1 MDLPDLC
8 SLSPLDSRYAGIL
21 SDFGQAVGEYALF
34 QRRTEIEIRWL
45 LWLDQRLPNRLFPAL
60 STKERATLE
69 ARISGFDS
77 TAALRI
83 KSIESSVRHDVK
95 AVELFLRES
104 TAGETFGATLA
115 PFWHFAA
122 TSEDINNLAYGLIWK
137 DAQQNFLVPALNGI
151 LDWLVKESRRHARAP
166 MLSRTHGQPASPT
179 TLGKELANFAWRLA
193 DSRDALSAFR
203 FCGKFNGAV
212 GNYNAHQAA
221 LPDVDWVSLTAA
233 FVRSFGLDFQPMTT
247 QIEPHDRLSAWLDL
261 LARTNRILVGLCRDF
276 WGYISWGYFV
286 QRVIPGEVG
295 SSTMPHKVNP
305 IAFENAEGNLGVANA
320 LLRHLSDKL
329 PVSRFQR
336 DLSDSTAQRSLTPAL
351 GHTLLAWRTL
361 REGLSRLDADA
372 ERIRQDLVA
381 HPEVIAEG
389 LQTLLRLRGDPD
401 AYERLK
407 SLTRGQS
414 LDANSLKTWIQGL
427 DLDARTRQSLEH
439 LTPVTYLGLAAELAE
454 RFDEL
459 RNQASGH
466 V

>member
-1 MDLPDLC
+1 MDPPDLC
-8 SLSPLDSRYAGIL
+8 SLSPLDSRYAEIL
-21 SDFGQAVGEYALF
+21 SDFRQAMGEYALF

-60 STKERATLE
+60 SAEDRATLE
-69 ARISGFDS
+69 AKIQGFNPA
-77 TAALRI
+77 AALRI
-83 KSIESSVRHDVK
+83 KALESSVRHDVK

-104 TAGETFGATLA
+104 TAGETFGAALA

-122 TSEDINNLAYGLIWK
+122 TSEDINNLAYSLIWK
-137 DAQQNFLVPALNGI
+137 DAQQNFLLPALDQV
-151 LDWLVKESRRHARAP
+151 LDRLLKESRRHSHAP

-193 DSRDALSAFR
+193 DCRDAFSVFR
-203 FCGKFNGAV
+203 FSGKFNGAV
-212 GNYNAHQAA
+212 GNYNAHQLA
-221 LPDVDWVSLTAA
+221 LPDVDWVSLTDG
-233 FVRSFGLDFQPMTT
+233 FVRSFGLDFQPLTT

-261 LARTNRILVGLCRDF
+261 LARTNRILIGLCRDF

-361 REGLSRLDADA
+361 HEGLLRLEADTG
-372 ERIRQDLVA
+372 RIRDDLLA

-389 LQTLLRLRGDPD
+389 LQTLLRLEGDPD

-407 SLTRGQS
+407 SLTRGRS
-414 LDANSLKTWIQGL
+414 LDAASLKTWIHGL
-427 DLDARTRQSLEH
+427 ELDAETRQSLER
-439 LTPVTYLGLAAELAE
+439 LGPLTYLGLAAELAE

-459 RNQASGH
+459 RKQASRTA
-466 V
+466 

>member
-1 MDLPDLC
+1 MDPPDLC
-8 SLSPLDSRYAGIL
+8 SLSPLDSRYAEIL
-21 SDFGQAVGEYALF
+21 SDFGQAMGEYALF
-34 QRRTEIEIRWL
+34 RRRTEIEIRWL
-45 LWLDQRLPNRLFPAL
+45 LWLDQKLANRLFPAL
-60 STKERATLE
+60 SAEDRATLE
-69 ARISGFDS
+69 ARIQDFNP

-83 KSIESSVRHDVK
+83 KAIESSVRHDVK
-95 AVELFLRES
+95 AVELFLREAM
-104 TAGETFGATLA
+104 AGETFGATLA

-122 TSEDINNLAYGLIWK
+122 TSEDINNLAYSLIWK
-137 DAQQNFLVPALNGI
+137 DAQQNFLVPALSQV
-151 LDWLVKESRRHARAP
+151 LDWLLKESRRHSRVP

-193 DSRDALSAFR
+193 DCRDALSVFR
-203 FCGKFNGAV
+203 FSGKFNGAV
-212 GNYNAHQAA
+212 GNYNAHQLA
-221 LPDVDWVSLTAA
+221 LPDVDWVSLTAE
-233 FVRSFGLDFQPMTT
+233 FVRSFGLDFQPLTT

-261 LARTNRILVGLCRDF
+261 LARTNRILTGLCRDF
-276 WGYISWGYFV
+276 WGYISWGYFI
-286 QRVIPGEVG
+286 QRVISGEVG

-361 REGLSRLDADA
+361 REGLLRLEPDTA
-372 ERIRQDLVA
+372 RIREDLLA

-414 LDANSLKTWIQGL
+414 LDAASLKTWIQGL
-427 DLDARTRQSLEH
+427 DLDTETRQSLER
-439 LTPVTYLGLAAELAE
+439 LSPITYLGLAVELAE

-459 RNQASGH
+459 RQQASRH
-466 V
+466 T